1 MQVQTRFWSRLG
13 GLAIVYAVLFVLANV
28 LLGSTPSTGKSGA
41 DVVNYYRAHK
51 GSEIAG
57 VFVLAV
63 AAVAF
68 TFFLAAVRRALSRS
82 NEGHQLATIVTA
94 GGAVYVVGLLTMAA
108 VTVALVDAGHYRM
121 VTTAQTLNVLG
132 SDDWVPVVVGLSLIG
147 LGAGVAGLRTAAL
160 PRWLSWIS
168 IVFGIISLAGP
179 LGEIAF
185 LAAPVWAILVGV
197 TILRTKTAGGDAADP
212 ARLSYSP
219 AST

>member
-1 MQVQTRFWSRLG
+1 
-13 GLAIVYAVLFVLANV
+13 
-28 LLGSTPSTGKSGA
+28 
-41 DVVNYYRAHK
+41 
-51 GSEIAG
+51 
-57 VFVLAV
+57 
-63 AAVAF
+63 
-68 TFFLAAVRRALSRS
+68 
-82 NEGHQLATIVTA
+82 
-94 GGAVYVVGLLTMAA
+94 VYVVGLLTMAA

-185 LAAPVWAILVGV
+185 LAAPVWAMLVGV
-197 TILRTKTAGGDAADP
+197 TILRTKTAVGDPADP